1 MVFCFVRVSKATI
14 FEPLSNKMT
23 SNFYYGKDTLTIE
36 TAVAIASGK
45 LQGTLHKDVIN
56 KVLRSKEYVQ
66 QIVDENKTVYGI
78 NTGFGIL
85 ANTAI
90 SKEDTA
96 TLQYKILQS
105 HSVGVG
111 DPIPIEVAK
120 IMLITKVHALAQGY
134 SGVQLSTLERIIWHI
149 ENNVIPV
156 VPEKGSVGASGDLAP
171 LAHLFLSLIGLGEVF
186 TTDLADKKNGLQRI
200 NTMDLLKQ
208 KGLEP
213 IQLGPKEGLALIN
226 GTQFIL
232 SFAVKAVQRMHNC
245 LEAADIIG
253 AMSLEALTG
262 TKAPFDE
269 RLHDLRPFAGNKLV
283 AQRLRLLLNN
293 SEIMQSHVDCGRV
306 QDPYSLRCMPQVHG
320 ASRNAW
326 LHLKDLTEIELNAVT
341 DNPIIFDA
349 NDTISGGNFHGQP
362 LALPLDY
369 CCFAAAEIG
378 NISDRRCYLLL
389 EGKWGLPML
398 LMNDVGLNSGFM
410 IPQYT
415 TAALVT
421 ENKTLCFPASADSI
435 PTSLGQEDHVS
446 MGSISGRKLN
456 RVLDNLEFIL
466 AIELLSACQAIEFRR
481 PLKSSELL
489 ECAHDYVRQFVG
501 FAAEDRI
508 FADDINKITT
518 VIKDFSFVNKVNE
531 LAATKKITLNNGYET
546 FQL

>member
-1 MVFCFVRVSKATI
+1 MSSTFQ
-14 FEPLSNKMT
+14 
-23 SNFYYGKDTLTIE
+23 YGTDQLTTEITL
-36 TAVAIASGK
+36 AIAAGATK
-45 LQGTLHKDVIN
+45 AILGEAATRHIN
-56 KVLRSKEYVQ
+56 ASHDAVK
-66 QIVDENKTVYGI
+66 QIVAEQKTVYGV

-90 SKEDTA
+90 SPEDTA

-120 IMLITKVHALAQGY
+120 IMLITKVQALAQGF
-134 SGVQLSTLERIIWHI
+134 SGVQLATLERIIWHI
-149 ENNVIPV
+149 NNDVIPV

-171 LAHLFLSLIGLGEVF
+171 LSHLFLPLIGLGECFYKGVRKPTAAVF
-186 TTDLADKKNGLQRI
+186 AETGMSSIT
-200 NTMDLLKQ
+200 
-208 KGLEP
+208 
-213 IQLGPKEGLALIN
+213 LGPKEGLALIN

-269 RLHDLRPFAGNKLV
+269 RLHALRPYKGNLLV
-283 AQRLRLLLNN
+283 AQRLRLLLKG
-293 SEIMQSHVDCGRV
+293 SEIMESHVDCGRV

-326 LHLKDLTEIELNAVT
+326 LHLKELTSIELNAVT
-341 DNPIIFDA
+341 DNPIILGA
-349 NDTISGGNFHGQP
+349 HDTISGGNFHGQP

-369 CCFAAAEIG
+369 ACFAAAEIG
-378 NISDRRCYLLL
+378 NIADRRCYLLL

-398 LMNDVGLNSGFM
+398 LMKDVGLNSGFM

-456 RVLDNLEFIL
+456 RVLDNLEYIL

-481 PLKSSELL
+481 PHKSSALL
-489 ECAHDYVRQFVG
+489 EYAHDYVREFVG
-501 FAAEDRI
+501 FASEDRI
-508 FADDINKITT
+508 FADDINI
-518 VIKDFSFVNKVNE
+518 VAGLIKDFSFVQKLDAFAASQGIKLNE
-531 LAATKKITLNNGYET
+531 GFEG
-546 FQL
+546 F

>member
-1 MVFCFVRVSKATI
+1 MSQPFHYGTDQLTVSKA
-14 FEPLSNKMT
+14 L
-23 SNFYYGKDTLTIE
+23 
-36 TAVAIASGK
+36 AIAGGK
-45 LQGTLHKDVIN
+45 LKAALSDDAIKKIRKSQADVEKI
-56 KVLRSKEYVQ
+56 VASDRS
-66 QIVDENKTVYGI
+66 VYGV

-85 ANTAI
+85 ANTRI

-111 DPIPIEVAK
+111 DAVTPEIAK
-120 IMLITKVHALAQGY
+120 LMLITKAHALAKGY
-134 SGVQLSTLERIIWHI
+134 SGIQLSTIERIIWHI
-149 ENNVIPV
+149 DNDVIPV

-171 LAHLFLSLIGLGEVF
+171 LAHLFLPLIGLGKCF
-186 TTDLADKKNGLQRI
+186 YKNEI
-200 NTMDLLKQ
+200 VDTEKISSLK
-208 KGLEP
+208 P

-232 SFAVKAVQRMHNC
+232 SYAIKAVQRMHNC

-269 RLHDLRPFAGNKLV
+269 RLHDLRPFSGSKLV
-283 AQRLRLLLNN
+283 AQRLRTLLND
-293 SEIMQSHVDCGRV
+293 SAIMQSHVDCGRV

-326 LHLKDLTEIELNAVT
+326 LHLKELTSVELNAVT
-341 DNPIIFDA
+341 DNPVILEAD
-349 NDTISGGNFHGQP
+349 DTISGGNFHGQP

-369 CCFAAAEIG
+369 ACFAAAEIG

-389 EGKWGLPML
+389 EGKWGLPLL
-398 LMNDVGLNSGFM
+398 LMKDVGLNSGFM

-421 ENKTLCFPASADSI
+421 ENKTLCFPSSADSI

-446 MGSISGRKLN
+446 MGSISGRKLS
-456 RVLDNLEFIL
+456 RVLDNLEFIM

-481 PLKSSELL
+481 PLKSSALL
-489 ECAHDYVRQFVG
+489 EFAHSHVREYVK
-501 FAAEDRI
+501 FASEDRI
-508 FADDINKITT
+508 FADDINKVATI
-518 VIKDFSFVNKVNE
+518 IKDFSFVEKVNE
-531 LAATKKITLNNGYET
+531 FASSINIELNES
-546 FQL
+546 FSEFSF

>member
-1 MVFCFVRVSKATI
+1 MDPQFFYGTGKMTVELALNLAKGRLAGTLSPQAVERIEQSKAHI
-14 FEPLSNKMT
+14 QGMV
-23 SNFYYGKDTLTIE
+23 D
-36 TAVAIASGK
+36 SG
-45 LQGTLHKDVIN
+45 
-56 KVLRSKEYVQ
+56 
-66 QIVDENKTVYGI
+66 KTVYGVT
-78 NTGFGIL
+78 TGFGIL
-85 ANTAI
+85 ANTKI
-90 SKEDTA
+90 SEEDAA

-111 DPIPIEVAK
+111 DPVPLEVARL
-120 IMLITKVHALAQGY
+120 MLITKVHALSQGY
-134 SGVQLSTLERIIWHI
+134 SGVQLSTIQRILWHI
-149 ENNVIPV
+149 ENDVIPV

-171 LAHLFLSLIGLGEVF
+171 LAHLFLPLIGLGEVF
-186 TTDLADKKNGLQRI
+186 HKGTRQKTQGVLAWF
-200 NTMDLLKQ
+200 
-208 KGLEP
+208 GLEP
-213 IQLGPKEGLALIN
+213 ITLGPKEGLALIN

-232 SFAVKAVQRMHNC
+232 SYAIRAVQRMHNC

-269 RLHDLRPFAGNKLV
+269 RLHGLRPYAGNKLV
-283 AQRLRLLLNN
+283 AQRLRQLLKD
-293 SEIMQSHVDCGRV
+293 SDIMQSHVDCGRV

-326 LHLKDLTEIELNAVT
+326 LHLKELTEIEANAVT
-341 DNPIIFDA
+341 DNPIVFGAD
-349 NDTISGGNFHGQP
+349 DTISGGNFHGQP

-369 CCFAAAEIG
+369 ACFAASEIG

-398 LMNDVGLNSGFM
+398 LMRDVGLNSGFM

-421 ENKTLCFPASADSI
+421 ENKTLCFPSSADSI

-456 RVLDNLEFIL
+456 RVLDNLESIL

-481 PLKSSELL
+481 PLKSSAVL
-489 ECAHDYVRQFVG
+489 EFAHDIVREKVS
-501 FAAEDRI
+501 FAEEDRI
-508 FADDINKITT
+508 FADDINAING
-518 VIKDFSFVNKVNE
+518 IIGDFSFVDRVTAFAKEKGLE
-531 LAATKKITLNNGYET
+531 LNAGFDQFEL
-546 FQL
+546 

>member
-1 MVFCFVRVSKATI
+1 VPEMPAMPNSFNYGTDKLTVSA
-14 FEPLSNKMT
+14 
-23 SNFYYGKDTLTIE
+23 
-36 TAVAIASGK
+36 AIALASGRLK
-45 LQGTLHKDVIN
+45 GLFNEETIKKIN
-56 KVLRSKEYVQ
+56 ASRRNVEE
-66 QIVDENKTVYGI
+66 IVATNKTVYGI

-85 ANTAI
+85 ANTPI

-111 DPIPIEVAK
+111 DPIPLEIAK
-120 IMLITKVHALAQGY
+120 LMLITKVHALAKGY
-134 SGVQLSTLERIIWHI
+134 SGVQLSTLERITWHI
-149 ENNVIPV
+149 ENDVIPV

-171 LAHLFLSLIGLGEVF
+171 LAHLFLPLIGLGEVF
-186 TTDLADKKNGLQRI
+186 YKGTRYRAKEILNQFK
-200 NTMDLLKQ
+200 LL
-208 KGLEP
+208 P
-213 IQLGPKEGLALIN
+213 VQLGPKEGLALIN

-232 SFAVKAVQRMHNC
+232 SYAVKAVQRMHNC
-245 LEAADIIG
+245 LETADIIG
-253 AMSLEALTG
+253 AMTLESLTG
-262 TKAPFDE
+262 TNAPFDE
-269 RLHDLRPFAGNKLV
+269 RLHNLRPFAGSKLV
-283 AQRLRLLLNN
+283 AQRLRLLLKD
-293 SEIMQSHVDCGRV
+293 SAIMQSHVDCGRI

-326 LHLKDLTEIELNAVT
+326 LHLKELTEIELNAVT
-341 DNPIIFDA
+341 DNPIIFKAD
-349 NDTISGGNFHGQP
+349 DTISGGNFHGQP

-398 LMNDVGLNSGFM
+398 LMKDVGLNSGFM

-446 MGSISGRKLN
+446 MGSISGRKLS
-456 RVLDNLEFIL
+456 RVLDNLEYIM

-481 PLKSSELL
+481 PHKSSEIL
-489 ECAHDYVRQFVG
+489 EFAHDYVREFVA
-501 FAAEDRI
+501 FAEEDRI
-508 FADDINKITT
+508 FADDINKVAGI
-518 VIKDFSFVNKVNE
+518 IKDFSFVEKVNE
-531 LAATKKITLNNGYET
+531 FAAGKGTSLNQG
-546 FQL
+546 FQGFN

>member
-1 MVFCFVRVSKATI
+1 MNPFHYGTEELTTSKA
-14 FEPLSNKMT
+14 L
-23 SNFYYGKDTLTIE
+23 
-36 TAVAIASGK
+36 AVASGQVK
-45 LQGTLHKDVIN
+45 GIL
-56 KVLRSKEYVQ
+56 SKEAISRINASAAQVKE
-66 QIVDENKTVYGI
+66 IVDKDKTVYGV

-85 ANTAI
+85 ANSRI
-90 SKEDTA
+90 SREDTI
-96 TLQYKILQS
+96 TLQHKILQS

-111 DPIPIEVAK
+111 EPIPAEIAK
-120 IMLITKVHALAQGY
+120 LMMITKVQSLAKGY

-149 ENNVIPV
+149 DNDVIPV

-171 LAHLFLSLIGLGEVF
+171 LAHLFLPLIGLGEVF
-186 TTDLADKKNGLQRI
+186 LKGKRVTTEKALAGSGLS
-200 NTMDLLKQ
+200 
-208 KGLEP
+208 P
-213 IQLGPKEGLALIN
+213 IELGPKEGLALIN

-232 SFAVKAVQRMHNC
+232 AFAIKCLQRMKSC
-245 LEAADIIG
+245 LDAADIIG

-269 RLHDLRPFAGNKLV
+269 RLHGLRPFKGNQLV
-283 AQRLRLLLNN
+283 AQRLRILLQG
-293 SEIMQSHVDCGRV
+293 SEIMKSHVDCGRV

-326 LHLKDLTEIELNAVT
+326 LHLKDLATIEMNSVT

-362 LALPLDY
+362 MALPLDY
-369 CCFAAAEIG
+369 ACFAAAELG

-398 LMNDVGLNSGFM
+398 LMKNVGLNSGFM

-435 PTSLGQEDHVS
+435 PTSLGQDDHVS
-446 MGSISGRKLN
+446 MGSISGRKLSK
-456 RVLDNLEFIL
+456 VLDNLEYIL

-481 PLKSSELL
+481 PLRSSEIL
-489 ECAHDYVRQFVG
+489 EFAYEHLRQFVS
-501 FAAEDRI
+501 FAEEDRI
-508 FADDINKITT
+508 FADDIEKAALM
-518 VIKDFSFVNKVNE
+518 IKDQSFVWLVEEFAKSKGVK
-531 LAATKKITLNNGYET
+531 LYEG
-546 FQL
+546 FEEFGV

>member
-1 MVFCFVRVSKATI
+1 M
-14 FEPLSNKMT
+14 SNT
-23 SNFYYGKDTLTIE
+23 FHYGIGQLTISNII
-36 TAVAIASGK
+36 AIASGK
-45 LQGTLHKDVIN
+45 IKA
-56 KVLRSKEYVQ
+56 VLNDEAVKKIKASQQQVQ

-85 ANTAI
+85 ANTPI

-111 DPIPIEVAK
+111 DPIQVEVAK
-120 IMLITKVHALAQGY
+120 LMMIAKVHALAQGY
-134 SGVQLSTLERIIWHI
+134 SGIQLSTLERIIWHI
-149 ENNVIPV
+149 ENDVIPV

-171 LAHLFLSLIGLGEVF
+171 LAHLFLPLIGLGKVF
-186 TTDLADKKNGLQRI
+186 TKSATDEHKLTQI
-200 NTMDLLKQ
+200 NSNELLKQ

-269 RLHDLRPFAGNKLV
+269 RLHDLRPFYGNKLV
-283 AQRLRLLLNN
+283 AQRLRLLLQD
-293 SEIMQSHVDCGRV
+293 SEIMQSHMDCGRV

-326 LHLKDLTEIELNAVT
+326 LHLKELTEIELNAVT
-341 DNPIIFDA
+341 DNPIIFAA

-398 LMNDVGLNSGFM
+398 LMKDVGLNSGFM

-446 MGSISGRKLN
+446 MGSISGRKLS
-456 RVLDNLEFIL
+456 RVLDNLEYIM

-481 PLKSSELL
+481 PHKSSEIL
-489 ECAHDYVRQFVG
+489 EFAHDYVREFVG
-501 FAAEDRI
+501 FAEEDRI
-508 FADDINKITT
+508 FADDINKVAGI
-518 VIKDFSFVNKVNE
+518 IKDFSFVEKVNE
-531 LAATKKITLNNGYET
+531 FAAVKRVDLNGGYEA
-546 FQL
+546 FVDL

>member
-1 MVFCFVRVSKATI
+1 MPS
-14 FEPLSNKMT
+14 L
-23 SNFYYGKDTLTIE
+23 FYYGTGELDTRT
-36 TAVAIASGK
+36 AIAIANNSTKG
-45 LQGTLHKDVIN
+45 
-56 KVLRSKEYVQ
+56 VLSDTAIQNIRASQAAVQ
-66 QIVDENKTVYGI
+66 EIVDQNKTVYGI

-90 SKEDTA
+90 SAADTA

-111 DPIPIEVAK
+111 DPIPEELAK
-120 IMLITKVHALAQGY
+120 LMLITKVHALAKGY
-134 SGVQLSTLERIIWHI
+134 SGVQLSTLERILWHI
-149 ENNVIPV
+149 EEEVIPV

-171 LAHLFLSLIGLGEVF
+171 LAHLFLPLIGLGEVF
-186 TTDLADKKNGLQRI
+186 Y
-200 NTMDLLKQ
+200 
-208 KGLEP
+208 KGKRCKTQELFQEKGMRP
-213 IQLGPKEGLALIN
+213 IELGPKEGLALIN

-245 LEAADIIG
+245 LEAADIVG

-269 RLHDLRPFAGNKLV
+269 RLHALRPFKGNQLV
-283 AQRLRLLLNN
+283 AQRLRLLLNG

-326 LHLKDLTEIELNAVT
+326 LHLKELTETELNAVT
-341 DNPIIFDA
+341 DNPVILSA
-349 NDTISGGNFHGQP
+349 SEPISGGNFHGQP

-369 CCFAAAEIG
+369 ACFAAAELG

-389 EGKWGLPML
+389 EGKWGLPVL
-398 LMNDVGLNSGFM
+398 LMNNVGLNSGFM

-456 RVLDNLEFIL
+456 RVLDNLEYIL

-489 ECAHDYVRQFVG
+489 EFAHDYVRDYVS
-501 FAAEDRI
+501 FAEEDRI
-508 FADDINKITT
+508 FAEDIN
-518 VIKDFSFVNKVNE
+518 VVAGLIKDFSFVNQVNQLAGEKGVE
-531 LAATKKITLNNGYET
+531 LNKGFGE
-546 FQL
+546 FE

>member
-1 MVFCFVRVSKATI
+1 MRSI
-14 FEPLSNKMT
+14 
-23 SNFYYGKDTLTIE
+23 FYYGIQKLTIQ
-36 TAVAIASGK
+36 TALAIASGK
-45 LQGTLHKDVIN
+45 TKGVLSQAAIKKIN
-56 KVLRSKEYVQ
+56 TSAAFVKN
-66 QIVDENKTVYGI
+66 IVTDKKTVYGI

-85 ANTAI
+85 ANTNI
-90 SKEDTA
+90 SEKDTI
-96 TLQYKILQS
+96 TLQHKILQS

-111 DPIPIEVAK
+111 DPIHPEIAK
-120 IMLITKVHALAQGY
+120 LMLITKVHALAQGY

-149 ENNVIPV
+149 DKDIIPL

-171 LAHLFLSLIGLGEVF
+171 LAHLFLPLIGLGECYY
-186 TTDLADKKNGLQRI
+186 KNERTPTRAIFLKE
-200 NTMDLLKQ
+200 NTS
-208 KGLEP
+208 P
-213 IQLGPKEGLALIN
+213 ITLGPKEGLALIN

-232 SFAVKAVQRMHNC
+232 SFAIKAVQRMHNC

-269 RLHDLRPFAGNKLV
+269 RLHALRPFAGTQLV
-283 AQRLRLLLNN
+283 AQRLRLLLNE
-293 SEIMQSHVDCGRV
+293 SAIMKSHQDCGRV

-326 LHLKDLTEIELNAVT
+326 LHLKEITEIELNAIT
-341 DNPIIFDA
+341 DNPIIFSED
-349 NDTISGGNFHGQP
+349 DTISGGNFHGQP

-398 LMNDVGLNSGFM
+398 LMKDVGLNSGFM

-415 TAALVT
+415 TAALVS

-446 MGSISGRKLN
+446 MGSISGRKLS

-466 AIELLSACQAIEFRR
+466 AIELLSATQAIEFRA
-481 PLKSSELL
+481 PLKSSQLL
-489 ECAHDYVRQFVG
+489 EGAHDHVREFVE
-501 FAAEDRI
+501 FAEEDRI
-508 FADDINKITT
+508 FADDINKVAGI
-518 VIKDFSFVNKVNE
+518 IKDLSFVENVNGLAVLSQIKLNKGFE
-531 LAATKKITLNNGYET
+531 GFTI
-546 FQL
+546 

>member
-1 MVFCFVRVSKATI
+1 MNNFQFGIDHLTVGKILAIT
-14 FEPLSNKMT
+14 NKI
-23 SNFYYGKDTLTIE
+23 IE
-36 TAVAIASGK
+36 
-45 LQGTLHKDVIN
+45 GTLADDAIQKIN
-56 KVLRSKEYVQ
+56 RSRQYVQ
-66 QIVDENKTVYGI
+66 QIVENDESVYGI

-85 ANTAI
+85 ANKKI
-90 SKEDTA
+90 SQQDTQL
-96 TLQYKILQS
+96 LQHKILQS

-111 DPIPIEVAK
+111 EAVPAEIARLM
-120 IMLITKVHALAQGY
+120 MLSKVHALAQGY
-134 SGVQLSTLERIIWHI
+134 SGVQLSTIERILWHI
-149 ENNVIPV
+149 ENDVIPI

-171 LAHLFLSLIGLGEVF
+171 LAHLFLPLIGLGEVEHKGKRYKTQEALNKF
-186 TTDLADKKNGLQRI
+186 DLP
-200 NTMDLLKQ
+200 
-208 KGLEP
+208 P

-232 SFAVKAVQRMHNC
+232 AYAIKAVQRLHNC

-269 RLHDLRPFAGNKLV
+269 RLHALRPFAGNKLV
-283 AQRLRLLLNN
+283 AQRLRGLLQN
-293 SEIMQSHVDCGRV
+293 SDIMQSHIDCGRV

-326 LHLKDLTEIELNAVT
+326 LHLKELTEIELNSVT
-341 DNPIIFDA
+341 DNPIVFSA
-349 NDTISGGNFHGQP
+349 TDTISGGNFHGQP

-369 CCFAAAEIG
+369 ACFAAAEAG

-398 LMNDVGLNSGFM
+398 LMNKVGLNSGFM

-456 RVLDNLEFIL
+456 QVIDNLEYIL
-466 AIELLSACQAIEFRR
+466 AIELLTACQAIEFRR

-489 ECAHDYVRQFVG
+489 ELAHHYVRGFVS
-501 FAAEDRI
+501 FAEEDRV
-508 FADDINKITT
+508 FADDINKVKRMIA
-518 VIKDFSFVNKVNE
+518 DFSFVE
-531 LAATKKITLNNGYET
+531 KINQYALGKGIVLNQGFDAFEI
-546 FQL
+546 

>member
-1 MVFCFVRVSKATI
+1 MNSTFD
-14 FEPLSNKMT
+14 
-23 SNFYYGKDTLTIE
+23 YGIDKLT
-36 TAVAIASGK
+36 VAKVIAITSGK
-45 LQGTLHKDVIN
+45 LKGILNADA
-56 KVLRSKEYVQ
+56 VLKISRSQEHVQ
-66 QIVDENKTVYGI
+66 KIIAENKTVYGV

-85 ANTAI
+85 SNTKI
-90 SKEDTA
+90 SKEDTS

-111 DPIPIEVAK
+111 DPIPVEVAK
-120 IMLITKVHALAQGY
+120 LMLITKVHALAQGF

-149 ENNVIPV
+149 ENDVIPV

-171 LAHLFLSLIGLGEVF
+171 LSHLFLPLIGLGECF
-186 TTDLADKKNGLQRI
+186 Y
-200 NTMDLLKQ
+200 
-208 KGLEP
+208 KGERKSTAEIFQTENIKS

-262 TKAPFDE
+262 TKAPFDK
-269 RLHDLRPFAGNKLV
+269 RLHELRPFTGNKLV
-283 AQRLRLLLNN
+283 AQRLRLLLND
-293 SEIMQSHVDCGRV
+293 SEIMQSHIDCGRV

-320 ASRNAW
+320 ASRNSW
-326 LHLKDLTEIELNAVT
+326 LHLKELTETELNSVT
-341 DNPIIFDA
+341 DNPIILSA
-349 NDTISGGNFHGQP
+349 EDTISGGNFHGQP

-369 CCFAAAEIG
+369 CCFAASELG

-398 LMNDVGLNSGFM
+398 LMKDVGLNSGFM

-421 ENKTLCFPASADSI
+421 ENKTLCYPASADSI

-456 RVLDNLEFIL
+456 TVLDNLEFIL

-481 PLKSSELL
+481 PLKSSSLL
-489 ECAHDYVRQFVG
+489 ELGHDYVRQFVG
-501 FAAEDRI
+501 FASEDRI
-508 FADDINKITT
+508 FADDINKVAGI
-518 VIKDFSFVNKVNE
+518 IKDFSFVEKVNE
-531 LAATKKITLNNGYET
+531 FAAGKLIRLNEGFSMFESY
-546 FQL
+546 

>member
-1 MVFCFVRVSKATI
+1 MSNDFNYGIDKLTVDKTI
-14 FEPLSNKMT
+14 
-23 SNFYYGKDTLTIE
+23 
-36 TAVAIASGK
+36 AIVSGK
-45 LQGTLHKDVIN
+45 IKAILNDDAIQKI
-56 KVLRSKEYVQ
+56 KESQQYVQ
-66 QIVDENKTVYGI
+66 QIVQNNKTVYGI

-85 ANTAI
+85 ANTKI
-90 SKEDTA
+90 SEEDTA
-96 TLQYKILQS
+96 TLQHKILQS

-111 DPIPIEVAK
+111 DAIPVEIAK

-134 SGVQLSTLERIIWHI
+134 SGIQLQTLERIIWHI
-149 ENNVIPV
+149 ENDIIPV

-171 LAHLFLSLIGLGEVF
+171 LAHLFLPLIGLGECF
-186 TTDLADKKNGLQRI
+186 YNGNRKKTAEIFLRENI
-200 NTMDLLKQ
+200 TS
-208 KGLEP
+208 

-232 SFAVKAVQRMHNC
+232 AYAVNAVQRMYNC
-245 LEAADIIG
+245 LEAGDIIG

-269 RLHDLRPFAGNKLV
+269 RLHDLRPFAGNKSV
-283 AQRLRLLLNN
+283 AQRLRLLLKD
-293 SEIMQSHVDCGRV
+293 SAIMQSHVDCGRV

-326 LHLKDLTEIELNAVT
+326 LHLKELTEIELNSVT
-341 DNPIIFDA
+341 DNPIIFSAD
-349 NDTISGGNFHGQP
+349 DTISGGNFHGQP

-389 EGKWGLPML
+389 EGKWGLPLL
-398 LMNDVGLNSGFM
+398 LMKDVGLNSGFM

-446 MGSISGRKLN
+446 MGSISARKLN
-456 RVLDNLEFIL
+456 RVLDNLEYIL
-466 AIELLSACQAIEFRR
+466 AIELMSACQAIEFRR
-481 PLKSSELL
+481 PLKSSEIL
-489 ECAHDYVRQFVG
+489 EFAHDYVREFVG
-501 FAAEDRI
+501 FAKEDRI
-508 FADDINKITT
+508 FAEDVNKIKG
-518 VIKDFSFVNKVNE
+518 IISDFSFVRRVNE
-531 LAATKKITLNNGYET
+531 FASSKGLRLNENI
-546 FQL
+546 

>member
-1 MVFCFVRVSKATI
+1 MSDQFQ
-14 FEPLSNKMT
+14 
-23 SNFYYGKDTLTIE
+23 YGTGQLTVENVI
-36 TAVAIASGK
+36 AIAAGK
-45 LQGTLHKDVIN
+45 MKAVLNEQALQKIKISHQNV
-56 KVLRSKEYVQ
+56 E
-66 QIVDENKTVYGI
+66 QIVANKKTVYGV

-85 ANTAI
+85 ANTPI
-90 SKEDTA
+90 SEKDTA

-111 DPIPIEVAK
+111 DPIPAEVAK
-120 IMLITKVHALAQGY
+120 IMMITKVHALAQGF
-134 SGVQLSTLERIIWHI
+134 SGVQLNTLERIIWHI
-149 ENNVIPV
+149 ENDVIPV

-171 LAHLFLSLIGLGEVF
+171 LAHLFLPLIGLGECYYKGVRKPTAF
-186 TTDLADKKNGLQRI
+186 I
-200 NTMDLLKQ
+200 FQ
-208 KGLEP
+208 KEKIQS

-253 AMSLEALTG
+253 AMTLESLTG
-262 TKAPFDE
+262 TNAPFDA
-269 RLHDLRPFAGNKLV
+269 RLHDLRPFNGNKLV
-283 AQRLRLLLNN
+283 AQRLRLLLHN
-293 SEIMQSHVDCGRV
+293 SAIMQSHVDCGRV

-326 LHLKDLTEIELNAVT
+326 LHLKELTEIELNAVT
-341 DNPIIFDA
+341 DNPIILGAD
-349 NDTISGGNFHGQP
+349 DTISGGNFHGQP

-369 CCFAAAEIG
+369 ACFAAAEIG

-398 LMNDVGLNSGFM
+398 LMKDVGLNSGFM

-446 MGSISGRKLN
+446 MGSISGRKVN
-456 RVLDNLEFIL
+456 RVLDNLEYIL

-481 PLKSSELL
+481 PHKSSEIL
-489 ECAHDYVRQFVG
+489 EFAHSYVRGSVG
-501 FAAEDRI
+501 FAEEDRI
-508 FADDINKITT
+508 FAEDINK
-518 VIKDFSFVNKVNE
+518 VAGLIKSFSFVKDVNE
-531 LAATKKITLNNGYET
+531 FADGKGINLNQNFDG
-546 FQL
+546 FRI